1 MMGTMSYIFFGLM
14 LVPLIAL
21 LVWIIKQDKKRNYI
35 GLSLLVI
42 GMVIAAYTIIKL
54 DKNFMRENTQVAP
67 KASSFR

>member
-54 DKNFMRENTQVAP
+54 DKNFMQENTQVAP